1 MSDERTHFS
10 PDRSI
15 ASPPADGR
23 ATSSDSDDAIQIAHD
38 SHVRNVRSPNDAA
51 SPTSTLPRLASAM
64 SHSTDGGT
72 NTLRVARIVPTP
84 RPASSQSPPQ
94 ASDHEDYGS
103 SGDESGSGSD
113 EGWQG
118 EGGDTDVG
126 SSPFQRPS
134 QTHRSIRLHAQER
147 AQGHPV
153 IIPHRYASIRLHAPS
168 EFYSK

>member
-1 MSDERTHFS
+1 MSDDRIHFS

-15 ASPPADGR
+15 ASPSSDVRP
-23 ATSSDSDDAIQIAHD
+23 TSSDSDNATQA
-38 SHVRNVRSPNDAA
+38 SHVRNVRSPPDAV

-113 EGWQG
+113 ED
-118 EGGDTDVG
+118 GDTDVG

-134 QTHRSIRLHAQER
+134 RAHRSIRLNAQER
-147 AQGHPV
+147 AQRHPV
-153 IIPHRYASIRLHAPS
+153 VIPHRYASVRLHAPS
-168 EFYSK
+168 KL